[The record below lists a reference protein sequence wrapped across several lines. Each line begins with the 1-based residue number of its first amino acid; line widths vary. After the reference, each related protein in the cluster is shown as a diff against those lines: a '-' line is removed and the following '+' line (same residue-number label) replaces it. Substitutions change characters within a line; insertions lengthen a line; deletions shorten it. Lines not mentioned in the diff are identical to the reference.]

1 MPLKLVSGT
10 IFNMFNARLLIQKDL
25 DCFVFFFMIG
35 KGWKDGPELPR
46 LSLTERE
53 LARLSLTERGINLQT

>member
-1 MPLKLVSGT
+1 
-10 IFNMFNARLLIQKDL
+10 
-25 DCFVFFFMIG
+25 MIG